1 VNNKFQLILI
11 VIHTVVSYIKPLV
24 TFSSWE
30 EQKFLAIKYI
40 SLSILINRIVINII
54 SKGRRLCYVLF
65 RKSKCPRTLYFPA
78 CTLHSSR
85 VCL

>member
-11 VIHTVVSYIKPLV
+11 VIHTVVSHIKPLV

-54 SKGRRLCYVLF
+54 SKVGVYAMFCSENRNVQE
-65 RKSKCPRTLYFPA
+65 LYIF
-78 CTLHSSR
+78 LHAHCIHL
-85 VCL
+85 VFA